1 MEERTG
7 TVGDKI
13 IRIVLTGPECTGK
26 STLAVQ
32 LAQYYSTLCL
42 PEYAREYVG
51 GLSRPYDYDDVV
63 HIAETQVRQLE
74 EYSNR
79 ANRILFLDTYLIITK
94 VWFDLV
100 FSRRPDWIVKELS
113 QHSVDLYLLCDTD
126 IPWEADPVRENGGTM
141 REYLLGLYKKEL
153 IDFGCEYG
161 IVQGSGDARLKNA
174 IRLVE
179 NYIQKLTTYV

>member
-1 MEERTG
+1 MEKRTG
-7 TVGDKI
+7 FISDKI

-32 LAQYYSTLCL
+32 LAKHYNTLCV

-51 GLSRPYDYDDVV
+51 SLSRPYDYGDVE
-63 HIAETQVRQLE
+63 HIAETQVKQLQ

-100 FSRRPDWIVKELS
+100 FNRRPKWLDKELS
-113 QHSVDLYLLCDTD
+113 EHSVDFYLLCDTD
-126 IPWEADPVRENGGTM
+126 VPWEADAVRENGGDR
-141 REYLLGLYKKEL
+141 REYLLGLYKVEL
-153 IDFGCEYG
+153 ANFGCEFG
-161 IVQGSGDARLKNA
+161 IVQGLGNERLKNA
-174 IRLVE
+174 IRLVD
-179 NYIQKLTTYV
+179 NYVQKLMTYV

>member
-7 TVGDKI
+7 KVGNKL

-32 LAQYYSTLCL
+32 LAKHYNTLCI

-51 GLSRPYDYDDVV
+51 SLSRPYNYDDVV
-63 HIAETQVRQLE
+63 HIAEMQVKQCK
-74 EYSNR
+74 EYSLR

-100 FSRRPDWIVKELS
+100 FNRRPDWIDTELTA
-113 QHSVDLYLLCDTD
+113 HAVDFYLLCDTD
-126 IPWEADPVRENGGTM
+126 IPWEADPVRENGGTR
-141 REYLLGLYKKEL
+141 REYLLEIYKREL
-153 IDFGCEYG
+153 ANFGCEFG
-161 IVQGSGDARLKNA
+161 IVRGSGNERLKNA
-174 IRLVE
+174 ISLVDK
-179 NYIQKLTTYV
+179 YIQNMTTYV

>member
-1 MEERTG
+1 MEKRTG
-7 TVGDKI
+7 DAGDKI

-32 LAQYYSTLCL
+32 LAYNYATLSI

-51 GLSRPYDYDDVV
+51 SLSRPYDYDDVV
-63 HIAETQVRQLE
+63 HIAETQVKQLE
-74 EYSNR
+74 EYSTC
-79 ANRILFLDTYLIITK
+79 ASRILFLDTYLIITK

-100 FSRRPDWIVKELS
+100 FKRRPDWIDKELS
-113 QHSVDLYLLCDTD
+113 KHSVDFYLLCDTD
-126 IPWEADPVRENGGTM
+126 IAWEADPVRENGGRM
-141 REYLLGLYKKEL
+141 REDLLGLYKKEL
-153 IDFGCEYG
+153 IDFGCEFG
-161 IVQGSGDARLKNA
+161 IVQGSGDERLKNA